1 MPEVRE
7 ACGPP
12 KNPESS
18 EGSPGPAPR
27 IQLED
32 SPTQHFL
39 LLGFYIVPN
48 LDLFLRQ
55 RRFPHR
61 ICNSSPLYHTDIWQL
76 LLVPGAT
83 PQRLSHL
90 TSRQNPSSDEDSG
103 NGRAQGW
110 RW

>member
-12 KNPESS
+12 ENPESS

-76 LLVPGAT
+76 SLVPGAT
-83 PQRLSHL
+83 PQMLSQL
-90 TSRQNPSSDEDSG
+90 NFQTKPVIR
-103 NGRAQGW
+103 
-110 RW
+110 